1 MKTEN
6 KQNYKSVLYLAVGE
20 LIVSLLIVLVYI
32 ALGQFNLTVITGA
45 LLGSAVTVFNFILL
59 SVQVNKAI
67 DEYITLRGDR
77 DMTEEEA
84 AEFSKRHGIKVQNA
98 VTKSYVLRTG
108 LMIGSLVVAFITKWF
123 SPIATLI
130 PLLLYKPL
138 LYVVE
143 LINTKRGE

>member
-6 KQNYKSVLYLAVGE
+6 KNNYKGALYLAIGE
-20 LIVSLLIVLVYI
+20 LIASVLIVLGFIVF
-32 ALGQFNLTVITGA
+32 GQFNWTVITGA

-67 DEYITLRGDR
+67 DDYIALRGDR
-77 DMTEEEA
+77 EMSEDEA
-84 AEFSKRHGIKVQNA
+84 AEFAKLNGTKVQNA
-98 VTKSYVLRTG
+98 VTKSYILRTG

-138 LYVVE
+138 IYVVE
-143 LINTKRGE
+143 LINKKRGE